1 MLKECFRY
9 CRCKLPLTTK
19 IKLIMKKLAIS
30 ILFLFSGVAT
40 YAQETELG
48 NLAETIITPQFF
60 ITVMAGV
67 ILALGFQF
75 ILTAL
80 SVAAGI
86 TAIGDVKKSY
96 VESKNHTAG
105 KHNFKDSNDKDNDDS
120 SGSTGTMVTTA
131 FGIWSTLTVA
141 ISLFGA
147 TAFAMN
153 LSLVANPLIAVTLA
167 LVIWA
172 TFFILLFYLETKVV
186 NTFVG
191 GLINAATSGL
201 RSSASAVKDMFSPSE
216 ASKVEHV
223 ADHTIEKVRKEFQ
236 NGFDSNM
243 LDSAVD
249 EFFTKFDQKVPN
261 YDKVKNDIEKIV
273 DDSVEKSNKQSSSDS
288 SGGSSPGKWMAVQSV
303 LNNAIGEASDDNSEE
318 GKSKTEQLKKLQ
330 KELKEAYGEG
340 DNKEEKVQK
349 VIATLTPAEE
359 EQVGS
364 YIDKIKDFISTEG
377 SGDMDSQSLDQ
388 RVKEIVKNPKVEAN
402 KIGQKMEELDRDTI
416 VELVSRNTSLDRIQ
430 AEKYADKIEK
440 TIRRVQMEL
449 NGNSNDDG
457 VVTEIKEQVQ
467 SILSGL
473 GSGSESSNFNFSD
486 LTHIIQNKMDNQKD
500 SLDVVKSRLQNAD
513 KDDIIAL
520 ITNNTKIDRKDIDKV
535 ANSVEE
541 ARNNV
546 LDRIQKI
553 EDTAKGRL
561 KMVERKAVIQAEH
574 ARETAASAAWWLVV
588 SAVFSACAAIGGSLL
603 TLF

>member
-1 MLKECFRY
+1 MR
-9 CRCKLPLTTK
+9 
-19 IKLIMKKLAIS
+19 KLAIS
-30 ILFLFSGVAT
+30 FLFLISGMST
-40 YAQETELG
+40 YAQENELG
-48 NLAETIITPQFF
+48 VLTETIITPQFF
-60 ITVMAGV
+60 ITVIAGV

-120 SGSTGTMVTTA
+120 SGSTGTMVTIA

-303 LNNAIGEASDDNSEE
+303 LNNAIGEASNDNSEE

-402 KIGQKMEELDRDTI
+402 IIGQKMEELDRDTI

-440 TIRRVQMEL
+440 TIRRVQVEL

-473 GSGSESSNFNFSD
+473 GSGSGSSNFNFSD

>member
-1 MLKECFRY
+1 
-9 CRCKLPLTTK
+9 
-19 IKLIMKKLAIS
+19 MKNYLLYS
-30 ILFLFSGVAT
+30 IVLLMGTNTF
-40 YAQETELG
+40 AQDVYTDTFTD
-48 NLAETIITPQFF
+48 TIISPQFF
-60 ITVMAGV
+60 ITVIAGV

-86 TAIGDVKKSY
+86 TAIGDVKKTY
-96 VESKNHTAG
+96 VKSKNHTSV
-105 KHNFKDSNDKDNDDS
+105 KHDFKDSNDNDDDDN

-172 TFFILLFYLETKVV
+172 TFFIMLFYLETKVV

-201 RSSASAVKDMFSPSE
+201 RSSASAVKDMFSTSE

-236 NGFDSNM
+236 NVFDSNM

-249 EFFTKFDQKVPN
+249 EFFTKFDKKVPN
-261 YDKVKNDIEKIV
+261 YDKVKSDIEKIV

-303 LNNAIGEASDDNSEE
+303 LNNAIGEASDDSSEE

-349 VIATLTPAEE
+349 VVAKLTPAEE

-364 YIDKIKDFISTEG
+364 YIDKIKNFISTEG
-377 SGDMDSQSLDQ
+377 SGEMNSQSLDQ

-402 KIGQKMEELDRDTI
+402 KIGQKMEDLDRDTI
-416 VELVSRNTSLDRIQ
+416 VKLVSQNTSMDRMQ
-430 AEKYADKIEK
+430 AEKYADKVEK
-440 TIRRVQMEL
+440 TIRRVQVEL
-449 NGNSNDDG
+449 NGNAHNDG
-457 VVTEIKEQVQ
+457 VVTEIKEQIQ

-473 GSGSESSNFNFSD
+473 GSGSSDFNFSD
-486 LTHIIQNKMDNQKD
+486 LTNIIQNKMDNQKD
-500 SLDVVKSRLQNAD
+500 SLEVIKSRLQNSD
-513 KDDIIAL
+513 KDDVIAL

-535 ANSVEE
+535 ANSVED

-546 LDRIQKI
+546 LNRIQKI

>member
-1 MLKECFRY
+1 MR
-9 CRCKLPLTTK
+9 
-19 IKLIMKKLAIS
+19 KLAIS
-30 ILFLFSGVAT
+30 FLFLISGMST
-40 YAQETELG
+40 YAQENELG
-48 NLAETIITPQFF
+48 VLTETIITPQFF
-60 ITVMAGV
+60 ITVIAGV

-303 LNNAIGEASDDNSEE
+303 LNNAIGEASNDNSEE

-440 TIRRVQMEL
+440 TIRRVQVEL

-473 GSGSESSNFNFSD
+473 GSGSGSSNFNFSN

>member
-201 RSSASAVKDMFSPSE
+201 RSSASTVKDMFSPSE

-364 YIDKIKDFISTEG
+364 YIDKIKDFISTED

-416 VELVSRNTSLDRIQ
+416 VKLVSQNTSMDRIQ

>member
-201 RSSASAVKDMFSPSE
+201 RSSASTVKDMFSPSE

-349 VIATLTPAEE
+349 VIAKLTPAEE

-416 VELVSRNTSLDRIQ
+416 VKLVSQNTSMDRIQ

-513 KDDIIAL
+513 KNDIIAL

-546 LDRIQKI
+546 LDRIEKI

>member
-1 MLKECFRY
+1 
-9 CRCKLPLTTK
+9 
-19 IKLIMKKLAIS
+19 MKKLAIS

-416 VELVSRNTSLDRIQ
+416 VKLVSQNTSMDRIQ

>member
-1 MLKECFRY
+1 
-9 CRCKLPLTTK
+9 
-19 IKLIMKKLAIS
+19 MKKFYLLS
-30 ILFLFSGVAT
+30 IAVLSIGNLN
-40 YAQETELG
+40 AQEVYTEG
-48 NLAETIITPQFF
+48 FTDTVISPQFF
-60 ITVMAGV
+60 ITVIAGV

-96 VESKNHTAG
+96 AEGKNHTSG
-105 KHNFKDSNDKDNDDS
+105 KHNFKDSDPDS
-120 SGSTGTMVTTA
+120 DEDQSGSTGTMVTTA

-153 LSLVANPLIAVTLA
+153 LSLVASPLIAITLA

-201 RSSASAVKDMFSPSE
+201 RSSASAVKEMFSPSE

-236 NGFDSNM
+236 NNFDSSM
-243 LDSAVD
+243 LDESID
-249 EFFTKFDQKVPN
+249 EFFTKFDNKVPD
-261 YDKVKNDIEKIV
+261 YDKVKNDIEQLV
-273 DDSVEKSNKQSSSDS
+273 DDSVEKSNQQNSSNS
-288 SGGSSPGKWMAVQSV
+288 SGSSQGKWMAVQSV
-303 LNNAIGEASDDNSEE
+303 INNAINESSDDDSEE

-340 DNKEEKVQK
+340 DDNQEKAEK
-349 VIATLTPAEE
+349 VIAKLTPAEE
-359 EQVGS
+359 EQVNS
-364 YIDKIKDFISTEG
+364 YITKVKDFLSEKGT
-377 SGDMDSQSLDQ
+377 GDMDSSQIEG
-388 RVKEIVKNPKVEAN
+388 RIKEIVKNPKVESK
-402 KIGQKMEELDRDTI
+402 KIGQKLEELDRDTI
-416 VELVSRNTSLDRIQ
+416 VAFLSQNTGMDRIQ
-430 AEKYADKIEK
+430 VEKYADKAEK
-440 TIRRVQMEL
+440 VLRRIQLEL
-449 NGNSNDDG
+449 NGNDNDG
-457 VVTEIKEQVQ
+457 FVNEIKEKAQN
-467 SILSGL
+467 ILNGFTGGNGSSGL
-473 GSGSESSNFNFSD
+473 DFSR
-486 LTHIIQNKMDNQKD
+486 LSHILQGKMDNQKD
-500 SLDVVKSRLQNAD
+500 NLEDVKGRLENFDREEAV
-513 KDDIIAL
+513 AL
-520 ITNNTKIDRKDIDKV
+520 ITNNTKIDRNDIDKV
-535 ANSVEE
+535 ASSVED
-541 ARNNV
+541 ARNKV
-546 LDRIQKI
+546 LKRVQEI

-561 KMVERKAVIQAEH
+561 KMLERKAVIQAEH

>member
-1 MLKECFRY
+1 MR
-9 CRCKLPLTTK
+9 
-19 IKLIMKKLAIS
+19 KLAIS
-30 ILFLFSGVAT
+30 FLFLISGMST
-40 YAQETELG
+40 YAQENELG
-48 NLAETIITPQFF
+48 VLAETIITPQFF
-60 ITVMAGV
+60 ITVIAGV

-243 LDSAVD
+243 LNNAVD

-303 LNNAIGEASDDNSEE
+303 LNNAIGEASNDNSEE

-440 TIRRVQMEL
+440 TIRRVQVEL
-449 NGNSNDDG
+449 NGNSIDDG

-473 GSGSESSNFNFSD
+473 GSGSGSSNFNFSD
-486 LTHIIQNKMDNQKD
+486 LTHIIENKMDNQKD
-500 SLDVVKSRLQNAD
+500 SLHVVKSRLQNAD

>member
-1 MLKECFRY
+1 MR
-9 CRCKLPLTTK
+9 
-19 IKLIMKKLAIS
+19 KLAIS
-30 ILFLFSGVAT
+30 FLFLISGMST
-40 YAQETELG
+40 YAQENELG
-48 NLAETIITPQFF
+48 VLAETIITPQFF
-60 ITVMAGV
+60 ITVIAGV

-288 SGGSSPGKWMAVQSV
+288 SGGSSQGKWMAVQSV

-416 VELVSRNTSLDRIQ
+416 VKLVSQNTSMDRIQ

-440 TIRRVQMEL
+440 TIRRVQVEL

-513 KDDIIAL
+513 KNDIIAL

-561 KMVERKAVIQAEH
+561 KMVERKAVIQAEQ

>member
-1 MLKECFRY
+1 
-9 CRCKLPLTTK
+9 
-19 IKLIMKKLAIS
+19 MKKFYLLS
-30 ILFLFSGVAT
+30 IAVLSIGNLN
-40 YAQETELG
+40 AQEVYTEG
-48 NLAETIITPQFF
+48 FTDTVISPQFF
-60 ITVMAGV
+60 ITVIAGV

-96 VESKNHTAG
+96 AEGKNHTSG
-105 KHNFKDSNDKDNDDS
+105 KHNFKDSDPDS
-120 SGSTGTMVTTA
+120 DEDQSGSTGTMVTTA

-153 LSLVANPLIAVTLA
+153 LSLVASPLIAITLA

-201 RSSASAVKDMFSPSE
+201 RSSASAVKEMFSPSE

-236 NGFDSNM
+236 NNFDSSM
-243 LDSAVD
+243 LDESID
-249 EFFTKFDQKVPN
+249 EFFTKFDNKVPD
-261 YDKVKNDIEKIV
+261 YDKVKNDIEQLV
-273 DDSVEKSNKQSSSDS
+273 DDSVEKSNQQNSSNS
-288 SGGSSPGKWMAVQSV
+288 SGSSQGKWMAVQSV
-303 LNNAIGEASDDNSEE
+303 INNAISESSDDDSEE

-340 DNKEEKVQK
+340 DDNQEKAEK
-349 VIATLTPAEE
+349 VIAKLTPAEE
-359 EQVGS
+359 EQVNT
-364 YIDKIKDFISTEG
+364 YINKIKDFLSQDG
-377 SGDMDSQSLDQ
+377 SGDMDSSQIEG
-388 RVKEIVKNPKVEAN
+388 RIKEIVKNPKVESK
-402 KIGQKMEELDRDTI
+402 KIGQKLEELDRDTI
-416 VELVSRNTSLDRIQ
+416 VAFLSQNTGMDRAQ
-430 AEKYADKIEK
+430 VEKYADKAEK
-440 TIRRVQMEL
+440 VLRRIQLEL
-449 NGNSNDDG
+449 NGNDNDG
-457 VVTEIKEQVQ
+457 FVNEIKEKAQN
-467 SILSGL
+467 ILNGFTGGNGSSGL
-473 GSGSESSNFNFSD
+473 DFSR
-486 LTHIIQNKMDNQKD
+486 LSHILQGKMDNQKD
-500 SLDVVKSRLQNAD
+500 NLEDVKGRLENFDREEAV
-513 KDDIIAL
+513 AL
-520 ITNNTKIDRKDIDKV
+520 ITNNTKIDRNDIDKV
-535 ANSVEE
+535 ASSVED
-541 ARNNV
+541 ARNKV
-546 LDRIQKI
+546 LKRVQEI

-561 KMVERKAVIQAEH
+561 KTLERKAVIQAEH

>member
-1 MLKECFRY
+1 MIVTLLINHK
-9 CRCKLPLTTK
+9 K
-19 IKLIMKKLAIS
+19 IIMRKLAIS
-30 ILFLFSGVAT
+30 FLFLISGMST
-40 YAQETELG
+40 YAQENELG
-48 NLAETIITPQFF
+48 VLAETIITPQFF
-60 ITVMAGV
+60 ITVIAGV

-105 KHNFKDSNDKDNDDS
+105 KHNFKDRNDKDNDDS

-141 ISLFGA
+141 SSLFGA

-153 LSLVANPLIAVTLA
+153 LSLVANPLMAVTLA

-303 LNNAIGEASDDNSEE
+303 LNNAIGEASNDNSEE

-440 TIRRVQMEL
+440 TIRRVQVEL

-473 GSGSESSNFNFSD
+473 GSGRGSSNFNFSD

>member
-1 MLKECFRY
+1 MR
-9 CRCKLPLTTK
+9 
-19 IKLIMKKLAIS
+19 KLAIS
-30 ILFLFSGVAT
+30 FLFLISGMST
-40 YAQETELG
+40 YAQENELG
-48 NLAETIITPQFF
+48 VLTETIITPQFF
-60 ITVMAGV
+60 ITVIAGV

-243 LDSAVD
+243 LNNAVD

-303 LNNAIGEASDDNSEE
+303 LNNAIGEASNDNSEE

-440 TIRRVQMEL
+440 TIRRVQVEL

-473 GSGSESSNFNFSD
+473 GSGRGSSNFNFSD